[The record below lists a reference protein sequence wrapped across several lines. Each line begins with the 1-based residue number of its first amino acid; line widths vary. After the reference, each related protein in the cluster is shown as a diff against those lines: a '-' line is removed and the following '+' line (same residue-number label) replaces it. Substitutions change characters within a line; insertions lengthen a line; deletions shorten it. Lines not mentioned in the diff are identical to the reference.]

1 VTTYRASEYA
11 KATKAENKRMVT
23 ALNKTAALITTE
35 LRARGRAD
43 LKTAGKFASWAFKVS
58 NRKKGTDRLITTTTS
73 FVAESL
79 ELGRTIRGRPLL
91 WIPLSTQKDATK
103 VLMRNYP
110 KKLIRIERPGK
121 LPLMALSGGGPVKYF
136 GKTQIVMPKK
146 LHLRQIGRDIMNR
159 APATYSRVLA
169 ESGNAG

>member
-1 VTTYRASEYA
+1 MTTYKSSEYA
-11 KATKAENKRMVT
+11 TATKDEYKRMVA
-23 ALNKTAALITTE
+23 ALNKTAAQVTTE

-43 LKTAGKFASWAFKVS
+43 IKTAGKFGAWAFKVS
-58 NRKKGTDRLITTTTS
+58 NTRQGSDRLITVKTN

-79 ELGRTIRGRPLL
+79 ELGRTIKGRPLL
-91 WIPLSTQKDATK
+91 WIPISSQKDATR

-110 KKLIRIERPGK
+110 GKLIRVERPGK
-121 LPLMALSGGGPVKYF
+121 SPLMVLSGGGGAKYF

-159 APATYSRVLA
+159 APAMYARNLA
-169 ESGNAG
+169 EAKG